1 MLQPTHLKQ
10 IERISGLHSLPAAV
24 LQPVLG
30 DSLQAKTQNHQTVLD
45 YNLVLIMVRQSQL
58 IQQVP
63 KPNHAKLKK

>member
-1 MLQPTHLKQ
+1 M
-10 IERISGLHSLPAAV
+10 EDSLPAAI